1 MLVLKGDI
9 VRTNSGVTGEV
20 VETWGCA
27 RSWLRIKSESVKNT
41 VIAMELDVEII
52 ERPIKRKSPRERR

>member
-9 VRTNSGVTGEV
+9 VRTSSGITGEV
-20 VETWGCA
+20 IDTWGYA

-41 VIAMELDVEII
+41 VIAMEKDVEFI
-52 ERPIKRKSPRERR
+52 ERPTKRKSPRERR